1 MVEVMNVEFKL
12 EEALTNEPIANA
24 RVTAVSQDGLG
35 NDFGCLN
42 ETGNVS
48 DILMPGTWN
57 LFLDKSNLD
66 TNWIINTT
74 DTFSAIDVVDGVVD
88 LGVVSAD
95 VEVRIGG
102 RVFWDINDDDIANLG
117 EWVEEFNLTIVG
129 TNNSDINTVIT
140 TDADGLWSTF
150 VPIRDV
156 YNITLEKAGYAITYY
171 DTENETGF
179 VVHDS
184 SETRDIEVEAGSVT
198 VSGTVTTSLADADSH
213 LVGASIEIHPSSDVD
228 RAIVIPQVSVTWD
241 IILVSRSN
249 SVETGQ
255 IVNSASVDENGGGVA
270 IGYLDATVL
279 DGGELDLVMTSG
291 GFVEGSTNWD
301 DIESQSHHAAGSS
314 DSGFAMIKDSVEV
327 SVDINIGATW
337 NVSVDSD
344 GEFRILL
351 PVGSTSLS
359 SEFRLQCNMNANL
372 TWSILLSLMV
382 M

>member
-1 MVEVMNVEFKL
+1 MTL
-12 EEALTNEPIANA
+12 AA
-24 RVTAVSQDGLG
+24 S
-35 NDFGCLN
+35 N

-74 DTFSAIDVVDGVVD
+74 DTFSTSDVVDGVVD

-129 TNNSDINTVIT
+129 TNNSDIDTVIT

-213 LVGASIEIHPSSDVD
+213 LDGASIEIHPSSDVD
-228 RAIVIPQVSVTWD
+228 RAIVIPQVSYD
-241 IILVSRSN
+241 S
-249 SVETGQ
+249 ETLSWSADLTPGDWVV
-255 IVNSASVDENGGGVA
+255 IVNSASVDENGGGV
-270 IGYLDATVL
+270 GYWI
-279 DGGELDLVMTSG
+279 S
-291 GFVEGSTNWD
+291 
-301 DIESQSHHAAGSS
+301 
-314 DSGFAMIKDSVEV
+314 
-327 SVDINIGATW
+327 
-337 NVSVDSD
+337 
-344 GEFRILL
+344 
-351 PVGSTSLS
+351 
-359 SEFRLQCNMNANL
+359 
-372 TWSILLSLMV
+372 
-382 M
+382 